1 MRKLSLPQLLILNA
15 YWVGL
20 SFMWNALHPI
30 ILPAVLLNYVPD
42 AKKNTYLGLLTF
54 AGLMLAMISQPLSGA
69 LSDGWR
75 SRFGRRRPLIALG
88 TLFDFFFLSVL
99 AWGGGLAWL
108 FIGYIGLQLSSNVA
122 HGPLQG
128 LLPDRVPQTQLGVA
142 SSLKTFMDMLSLIIA
157 SLLAGRMLDSV
168 SRDPTAIVLVVI
180 GLLAVSAAITIFGVR
195 ESPSPREA
203 SPLGGIGRGMPGGQG
218 EGEFL
223 SQFKINFRENSSYWW
238 LIAER
243 ALFLLGIYG
252 VQAFAQYYLQD
263 VIRVPDPPRQTGDLL
278 AALTVA
284 LVILV
289 LIGGWLT
296 DKYGAKRV
304 LTIATF
310 VAGIGI
316 FLMMFAADMRGL
328 LVFGAI
334 LGAGIGLFLTSNW
347 ALANGLAPEAEAG
360 KYLGLTNLATAG
372 SGALARL
379 EGLALDWLN
388 AAYPGA
394 WIGYKGLF
402 IFGTLCILSSVLL
415 LRKIELKSKSAMSF

>member
-1 MRKLSLPQLLILNA
+1 MKKLSLPQLLVLNA

-30 ILPAVLLNYVPD
+30 ILPAVLLNFVPD
-42 AKKNTYLGLLTF
+42 AQKNTYLGLLTF
-54 AGLMLAMISQPLSGA
+54 VGLILAMVIQPLSGA
-69 LSDGWR
+69 LSDGWK
-75 SRFGRRRPLIALG
+75 SRFGRRRPLLVLG
-88 TLFDFFFLSVL
+88 TLFDFVFLSIL
-99 AWGGGLAWL
+99 AWSGGLVWL
-108 FIGYIGLQLSSNVA
+108 FVGYIGLQLSSNIA

-128 LLPDRVPQTQLGVA
+128 LLPDRVTQTQLGVA

-157 SLLAGRMLDSV
+157 SLLAGRMLDSI
-168 SRDPTAIVLVVI
+168 SRDPTAIMLVVI
-180 GLLAVSAAITIFGVR
+180 GLLAVSAAITIFGVSEEPALTHKR
-195 ESPSPREA
+195 TDWKA
-203 SPLGGIGRGMPGGQG
+203 LLG
-218 EGEFL
+218 
-223 SQFKINFRENSSYWW
+223 QFRINFHQNTSYWW

-243 ALFLLGIYG
+243 ALFLLGIFG

-263 VIRVPDPPRQTGDLL
+263 VIRVPDPPKQTGDLL
-278 AALTVA
+278 AALTVS
-284 LVILV
+284 LVVLV

-296 DKYGAKRV
+296 DKFGAKRV
-304 LTIATF
+304 LYIATF
-310 VAGIGI
+310 VAAIGI
-316 FLMMFAADMRGL
+316 FLMMFATDMRGITI
-328 LVFGAI
+328 FGAV

-379 EGLALDWLN
+379 EGPALDWMN

-402 IFGTLCILSSVLL
+402 IFGGICILASVFL
-415 LRKIELKSKSAMSF
+415 LRKIEVKA

>member
-1 MRKLSLPQLLILNA
+1 VKKLSLPKLLMLNA

-54 AGLMLAMISQPLSGA
+54 LGLILAMVIQPLSGA
-69 LSDGWR
+69 LSDGWK
-75 SRFGRRRPLIALG
+75 SRFGRRRPLIVFG
-88 TLFDFFFLSVL
+88 TLFDFIFLSIL
-99 AWGGGLAWL
+99 AWGGGLVWL
-108 FIGYIGLQLSSNVA
+108 FIGYIGLQLSSNIA

-128 LLPDRVPQTQLGVA
+128 LLPDSVPQTQLGVA

-168 SRDPTAIVLVVI
+168 SRDPTNIMLVVI
-180 GLLAVSAAITIFGVR
+180 GLLALSAAITIFGVSEVPAQAHER
-195 ESPSPREA
+195 TDWKG
-203 SPLGGIGRGMPGGQG
+203 LFGQ
-218 EGEFL
+218 FR
-223 SQFKINFRENSSYWW
+223 INFRENTSYWW

-243 ALFLLGIYG
+243 ALFLLGIFG

-263 VIRVPDPPRQTGDLL
+263 VIRVPDPPKQTGDLL

-304 LTIATF
+304 LYVATF
-310 VAGIGI
+310 IAALGI
-316 FLMMFAADMRGL
+316 FFMMFATDMRG
-328 LVFGAI
+328 VTIFGAV

-379 EGLALDWLN
+379 EGPALDWLN

-402 IFGTLCILSSVLL
+402 IFGAVCILLSLFM
-415 LRKIELKSKSAMSF
+415 LRKIDLNK

>member
-1 MRKLSLPQLLILNA
+1 MKKLSLPRLLVLNA

-42 AKKNTYLGLLTF
+42 EKKNTYLGLLTF
-54 AGLMLAMISQPLSGA
+54 VGLLIAMIVQPLSGA
-69 LSDGWR
+69 LSDGWK
-75 SRFGRRRPLIALG
+75 SRYGRRRPLIALG
-88 TLFDFFFLSVL
+88 TLFDFLFLSIL
-99 AWGGGLAWL
+99 AWAGGLTWL
-108 FIGYIGLQLSSNVA
+108 FVGYIGLQLSSNIA

-128 LLPDRVPQTQLGVA
+128 LLPDSVPKDQLGVA
-142 SSLKTFMDMLSLIIA
+142 SSFKTFMDMLSLIAA
-157 SLLAGRMLDSV
+157 SLLAGRLLDSA
-168 SRDPTAIVLVVI
+168 SRDPTSIMLVVI

-195 ESPSPREA
+195 ESPS
-203 SPLGGIGRGMPGGQG
+203 LTGRGMPEGQG
-218 EGEFL
+218 EGNFL

-263 VIRVPDPPRQTGDLL
+263 VIRVPDPPKQTGDLL
-278 AALTVA
+278 AVLTGA
-284 LVILV
+284 LVLLV

-296 DKYGAKRV
+296 DKYGAKRI
-304 LTIATF
+304 LTIATY
-310 VAGIGI
+310 VSAVGIL
-316 FLMMFAADMRGL
+316 LMLLATDMRGL
-328 LVFGAI
+328 MIFGGV

-347 ALANGLAPEAEAG
+347 ALANSLAPEAEAG

-379 EGLALDWLN
+379 EGPALDWLN
-388 AAYPGA
+388 ALSPGA

-402 IFGTLCILSSVLL
+402 IFGALCMVASLFLL
-415 LRKIELKSKSAMSF
+415 KKIDVKSPKS